1 MSEKE
6 PKKKKHTGRNI
17 TAGVIAALLLSMGGY
32 FGLGPGQGMLTGQ
45 GNQQSSGA
53 QASQTQEQGESSKEE
68 STIEASIGDEKED
81 SKKEDS
87 QEEGVFAIT
96 IQEDKIVAD
105 GKEMDLATL
114 ESYLSETFLTGDNAA
129 KNLQELSI
137 KVKDDKAIKSTY
149 DEVLSLLGRLDLA
162 YTEE

>member
-53 QASQTQEQGESSKEE
+53 QTSQTQEQGESSKEE
-68 STIEASIGDEKED
+68 STIEVSIGDEKED

-87 QEEGVFAIT
+87 PEEGVFAIT
-96 IQEDKIVAD
+96 VQDKIVAD

-129 KNLQELSI
+129 KNLQEMTI